1 MPKLN
6 KKSIESKYL
15 YTLPATLSELRQEIG
30 KMQEVALLEDV
41 WFADPF
47 GDLIKLGTDSDL
59 ECLY

>member
-30 KMQEVALLEDV
+30 KIQEVALLEDV